1 MRSSLPLEP
10 TALVL
15 MSLPTEEVSTLTR
28 RGTPSRSTMYLLM
41 SAFTCGWSCSGRH
54 CKTEHS
60 SHLCNKKVG
69 IIDDRVPLLYS
80 LEGGWARA
88 VASTLR
94 GLLLGRGIHRL
105 PPSKPSW
112 QVCTRHP
119 NLIPDMEV
127 PVANA

>member
-1 MRSSLPLEP
+1 MAG
-10 TALVL
+10 TAKQ
-15 MSLPTEEVSTLTR
+15 S
-28 RGTPSRSTMYLLM
+28 
-41 SAFTCGWSCSGRH
+41 
-54 CKTEHS
+54 S

-69 IIDDRVPLLYS
+69 IIDNRVPLLHS

-94 GLLLGRGIHRL
+94 GLLLGSGIHRL

-112 QVCTRHP
+112 QVCPRHP

-127 PVANA
+127 PVANARHEYHPALLFHHQHYSRYIV